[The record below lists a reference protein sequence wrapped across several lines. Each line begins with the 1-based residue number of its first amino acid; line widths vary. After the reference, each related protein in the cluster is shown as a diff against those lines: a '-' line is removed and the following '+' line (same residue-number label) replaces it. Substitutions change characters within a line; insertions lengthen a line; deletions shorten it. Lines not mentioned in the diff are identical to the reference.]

1 MSLSIETS
9 NLTLAYLNSSN
20 NLSQMETNIKDIKLH
35 IMQHQLLMV
44 LELDMLPIDL
54 LEAGYKQLV
63 LMLGRGQKIVQSVIL
78 DKKSVIT

>member
-1 MSLSIETS
+1 MMTLIKMMQR
-9 NLTLAYLNSSN
+9 NLT
-20 NLSQMETNIKDIKLH
+20 KGIKLH

>member
-1 MSLSIETS
+1 MTLIKMMQR
-9 NLTLAYLNSSN
+9 NLT
-20 NLSQMETNIKDIKLH
+20 KGIKLH